1 VAPERAA
8 KEWGAAGFCSTVE
21 QSYLSPG
28 ETAEIRRFISGRQ
41 TVIRYPTKG
50 SETMSLEPIGP
61 ETALELYLADKEND
75 LAEASLRAHRYRLN
89 HFVRWCDEQDVENL
103 NDLTGRQLHK
113 YRLWRR
119 NEGDLA
125 PVTEKTQMDTLRVF
139 VRWLESVDG
148 VEQDLSE
155 KVLSPSITPEQNTR
169 HEMLETERAEQVL
182 THLEKYEYA
191 TIDHVTVALM
201 WHTMMRIGGV
211 HALDVDDYHPDEQ
224 YVEVRHRPKQGTPI
238 KNKEDGER
246 LVALSDRVCDLLED
260 WVADQRPDVTDDYE
274 RRPLLTTVQGRASK
288 STLRFYV
295 YKWTQPCRYEAECP
309 HDRDPMDCEARPRN
323 HTSKCPDSLNP
334 HAIRRGSITHSLNNE
349 MPDKVVSD
357 RANVSPEVIE
367 QHYDRRSERERM
379 EQRREYLDDL

>member
-1 VAPERAA
+1 
-8 KEWGAAGFCSTVE
+8 
-21 QSYLSPG
+21 
-28 ETAEIRRFISGRQ
+28 
-41 TVIRYPTKG
+41 
-50 SETMSLEPIGP
+50 MSLEPIEP
-61 ETALELYLADKEND
+61 ETALELYLADKENE
-75 LAEASLRAHRYRLN
+75 LAEASLKAHRYRLN
-89 HFVRWCDEQDVENL
+89 HFVRWCNEQDLANL
-103 NDLTGRQLHK
+103 NELTGRRLHR

-119 NEGDLA
+119 NEGDLS

-169 HEMLETERAEQVL
+169 HEILESERADQVL
-182 THLEKYEYA
+182 AHLEKYEYA

-211 HALDVDDYHPDEQ
+211 HALDVDDYSSDDQ
-224 YVEVRHRPKQGTPI
+224 YVKVRHRPKEGTPI

-246 LVALSDRVCDLLED
+246 LVALSDRMSELLDD
-260 WVADQRPDVTDDYE
+260 WIADQRPDVTDDYG
-274 RRPLLTTVQGRASK
+274 RRPLLATVQGRASK

-295 YKWTQPCRYEAECP
+295 YKWTQPCRYDGECP
-309 HDRDPMDCEARPRN
+309 HDRDPMSCEALPRN
-323 HTSKCPDSLNP
+323 HTSKCPSSLNP

-367 QHYDRRSERERM
+367 QHYDRRSEREKM
-379 EQRREYLDDL
+379 EQRREYLDNL

>member
-1 VAPERAA
+1 
-8 KEWGAAGFCSTVE
+8 
-21 QSYLSPG
+21 
-28 ETAEIRRFISGRQ
+28 
-41 TVIRYPTKG
+41 
-50 SETMSLEPIGP
+50 MSLEPIDP

-75 LAEASLRAHRYRLN
+75 LAEASLKAHKYRLN
-89 HFVRWCDEQDVENL
+89 HFLRWCEQEKIENL
-103 NDLTGRQLHK
+103 NTLTGRQLHQ

-119 NEGDLA
+119 DEGDLA

-139 VRWLESVDG
+139 IRWLESVDG

-169 HEMLETERAEQVL
+169 HETLETKRAEKVL
-182 THLEKYEYA
+182 AHLEKYEYG
-191 TIDHVTVALM
+191 TIEHVTIALM

-224 YVEVRHRPKQGTPI
+224 YLEVRHRPDQGTPI
-238 KNKEDGER
+238 KNKGDGER
-246 LVALSDRVCDLLED
+246 LVALSDQICDLLDD
-260 WVADQRPDVTDDYE
+260 WIADKRPDVTDDDG
-274 RRPLLTTVQGRASK
+274 RDPLLTTVQGRASK

-295 YKWTQPCRYEAECP
+295 YKWTQPCRYDGECP
-309 HDRDPMDCEARPRN
+309 HDRDPMNCEARPRN

-334 HAIRRGSITHSLNNE
+334 HAIRRGSITHSLNND

-367 QHYDRRSERERM
+367 QHYDRRSEREKM
-379 EQRREYLDDL
+379 EQRRDYLDDL